1 MLPIRLSLLSL
12 AVALAA
18 CATASGPRFGHPG
31 EPDAAQRAQLKAA
44 EQAYRAEAKA
54 EALAADPKA
63 AGGKVDPAAP
73 APTDPN
79 APAPKPADGKP
90 AEAQS
95 PAPAKESQPKEAQ
108 PSAASPEA
116 PKVEFAVLRDAL
128 AKDPVTAFW
137 LTRLFVRDLLLV
149 REARQES
156 QESQDVAAKQVRSV
170 VRAADGGPADAKL
183 LQSVMKARDPLE
195 TRALAQIDAMGAA
208 AVPCIVN
215 DLAGHKQAFVR
226 QLGAELVGRIGAP
239 ALPAIAQLATSRDP
253 VLRRSYAQCMASL
266 SVPEADFATLR
277 AMAIEDSD
285 FTVRAA
291 AIDAMAQRD
300 PGGMPLIRQRLVRDE
315 DPFVRRV
322 AARALA
328 LERSQ
333 ENAIAIADFLERSM
347 RDRDNQSERA
357 AQEALQQM
365 AKTRGPRTLELWRQ
379 FAQSLPAAPK

>member
-73 APTDPN
+73 AP
-79 APAPKPADGKP
+79 KPADGKP

-95 PAPAKESQPKEAQ
+95 APAPAKEGQPKEAQ

-183 LQSVMKARDPLE
+183 LQSVLKARDPLE

-239 ALPAIAQLATSRDP
+239 ALPAIAQLAASRDP

-277 AMAIEDSD
+277 AMAIEDGD

-333 ENAIAIADFLERSM
+333 ENAIAIADFLDRSM
-347 RDRDNQSERA
+347 RDRDSQSERA